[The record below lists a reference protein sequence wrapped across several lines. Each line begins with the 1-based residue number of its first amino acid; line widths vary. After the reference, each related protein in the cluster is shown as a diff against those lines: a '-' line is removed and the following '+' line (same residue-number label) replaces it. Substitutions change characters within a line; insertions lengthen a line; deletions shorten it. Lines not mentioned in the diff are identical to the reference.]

1 MAFRDRIKELRRV
14 RIGDCEAHPLNYRTH
29 PVEQGAA
36 VTGLLQEVGII
47 DVALAF
53 PADGLGPAGDS
64 SRLMLY
70 DGHLRQ
76 RLGPDQVW
84 PVAVTD
90 LTRAEADIVIAT
102 LHPTAE
108 MAETD
113 EDLQR
118 QLLGGLEA
126 EEAELRKLIDEMLAR
141 LEREAAE
148 ERTGDEDAT
157 EGPDAMYLRPH
168 EHYDYV
174 IVLASN
180 TNEWN
185 ILMDLLDLKTVRRS
199 TRKPKFGIGRGVK
212 ASTLIE
218 LIQGLINE
226 RVTEDRG
233 PVASQGQEH
242 AADARAVA

>member
-1 MAFRDRIKELRRV
+1 
-14 RIGDCEAHPLNYRTH
+14 
-29 PVEQGAA
+29 
-36 VTGLLQEVGII
+36 
-47 DVALAF
+47 
-53 PADGLGPAGDS
+53 
-64 SRLMLY
+64 
-70 DGHLRQ
+70 
-76 RLGPDQVW
+76 
-84 PVAVTD
+84 
-90 LTRAEADIVIAT
+90 VIAT

-118 QLLGGLEA
+118 QQLGGLEA
-126 EEAELRKLIDEMLAR
+126 EEDELRKLIDEMMAR

-148 ERTGDEDAT
+148 DQAGDEDPT
-157 EGPDAMYLRPH
+157 EGPEAMYLRPH

-212 ASTLIE
+212 AATLIE
-218 LIQGLINE
+218 LIQGLING

-233 PVASQGQEH
+233 PVAGQGQEH
-242 AADARAVA
+242 AADALAVA